1 MNSTISPLTAVK
13 RIIAAGYNPLQF
25 ISRAYRDHSMAWA
38 IEFEMQAHL
47 NNIFGMGFTPAE
59 AADCLQHEVNLRQL
73 MMAAVNSS
81 WMWTESNIHWLVE
94 FSDIVINQY

>member
-1 MNSTISPLTAVK
+1 MNSTITPFQAIK

-25 ISRAYRDHSMAWA
+25 VSRAYRDHNMAWA

-47 NNIFGMGFTPAE
+47 NNIFGMDMSPAE
-59 AADCLQHEVNLRQL
+59 AADCLQDELNLHQL
-73 MMAAVNSS
+73 MMAAVNSP
-81 WMWTESNIHWLVE
+81 WMWTESYIHWLVD